1 MDGTMGERVKS
12 SFIPILGTANVHQSL
27 ALGLRIVLVEIFVSF
42 YLIFL
47 VFLP

>member
-12 SFIPILGTANVHQSL
+12 SFIPILGTANVQSL
-27 ALGLRIVLVEIFVSF
+27 ALGLRIVLVEIFVGF